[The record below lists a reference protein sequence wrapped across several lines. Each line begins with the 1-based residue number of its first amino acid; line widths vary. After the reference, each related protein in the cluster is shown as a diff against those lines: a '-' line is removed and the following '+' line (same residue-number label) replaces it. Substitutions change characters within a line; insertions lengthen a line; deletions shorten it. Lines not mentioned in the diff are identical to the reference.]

1 MDALVIGELNRCLET
16 REIGKARLQVGLN
29 PVTATHAQG
38 DLAAGTGGPVG
49 LGHVSGST
57 KVGGSCEG
65 GMGINLFIETI
76 QEETLGQGGTKE
88 IRRHDQQIPL
98 LGKKEQTL
106 RRGPI
111 RF

>member
-16 REIGKARLQVGLN
+16 REIGKPRLQVGLN

-38 DLAAGTGGPVG
+38 DLAAGPSGPVG
-49 LGHVSGST
+49 LGHVSGPT
-57 KVGGSCEG
+57 EVGGSFEG

-88 IRRHDQQIPL
+88 VGRKKQEGAL

-106 RRGPI
+106 R
-111 RF
+111 